1 MEDANKTTVETAANE
16 TVETKGK
23 GLTIGKICA
32 YTAGAILVVG
42 AVIGAAVLCKRGAAG
57 EVAEAAADA
66 AETVTE

>member
-1 MEDANKTTVETAANE
+1 MEDNKKNNVETAAIE

-42 AVIGAAVLCKRGAAG
+42 AVVGGILFFKNNGA

>member
-1 MEDANKTTVETAANE
+1 MEDNKNDVETAAIE

-42 AVIGAAVLCKRGAAG
+42 AVVGGILFFKNNGA
-57 EVAEAAADA
+57 EVAEAAEAAADA
-66 AETVTE
+66 VAE

>member
-1 MEDANKTTVETAANE
+1 MEDNKSTTTVEATNE

-23 GLTIGKICA
+23 GITIGKICM

>member
-1 MEDANKTTVETAANE
+1 MEDKKNNVETAAIE

-42 AVIGAAVLCKRGAAG
+42 AVVGGILFFKNNGA